1 MKLLLLKA
9 SVVKVISNKSD
20 SIDSLDFLT
29 QKFPDKKHIATKIQV
44 MLVLFRL
51 QHWRVTSLWQS
62 SGRDVSQI
70 WRFREGWDGYE
81 VTEVTGISMYPKIVD
96 PGCVL
101 MF

>member
-1 MKLLLLKA
+1 
-9 SVVKVISNKSD
+9 
-20 SIDSLDFLT
+20 LT